1 MGKLRSRKA
10 KCLAPHLTARQW
22 WSRDCALGTDASYT
36 LHCPLLLCASV
47 VGKGSKGEAGARLR
61 GCCTGAVGR
70 AGKMGDSEL
79 PPHGTGLKELDAGG
93 TPSA

>member
-1 MGKLRSRKA
+1 MGKLRRRKA
-10 KCLAPHLTARQW
+10 KCLAPRLTARQW
-22 WSRDCALGTDASYT
+22 PSRDCALGTDVSDT

-47 VGKGSKGEAGARLR
+47 VGKGSKGEAGVCLC

-79 PPHGTGLKELDAGG
+79 PPPGTGFKEHDAGG
-93 TPSA
+93 TPST